1 MIIRIMGEGQY
12 EVPDDD
18 LEALNV
24 LDSEVESAV
33 LAADASAFAAC
44 FAQLLDRVRSHG
56 SVLADDVLVD
66 SDLVLPPADASVD
79 EVAALLGDEGL
90 IPG

>member
-12 EVPDDD
+12 ELSDDE

-24 LDSEVESAV
+24 LDAEVESAV
-33 LAADASAFAAC
+33 LAGDADAFGSA

-56 SVLADDVLVD
+56 AAVADDVLVD
-66 SDLVLPPADASVD
+66 SDLVLPPGDADLD
-79 EVAALLGDEGL
+79 EVADMLGDSGL

>member
-12 EVPDDD
+12 ELPEAD

-33 LAADASAFAAC
+33 LAADDSAFTAS
-44 FAQLLDRVRSHG
+44 FTQLLTRVREHG
-56 SVLADDVLVD
+56 TAVQDDVLVD
-66 SDLVLPPADASVD
+66 SDLVLPPADATVG